1 MTHLFIENRDGHC
14 YCHRT
19 KFVVYDGVIQEKT
32 HDGQTTWIIQRNNKK
47 NLFFQNEL
55 KINLKKCFFYSE
67 RAFYFE
73 QTLNT
78 IIERTIL

>member
-1 MTHLFIENRDGHC
+1 MGIVIVIERNLLCTMVSFRKKHTMDKRLGSF
-14 YCHRT
+14 REIT
-19 KFVVYDGVIQEKT
+19 KKS
-32 HDGQTTWIIQRNNKK
+32 
-47 NLFFQNEL
+47 FFQNEL

-67 RAFYFE
+67 RAFFFE